1 MIYVEFIEREA
12 AIPRE
17 IFRYIGDQSSSW
29 VQADQDQYLGQ
40 LGRTMRLGP
49 HPAYLTLFRVKGL
62 FRIDEW
68 ESYFRSDAYS
78 KNFRSFAMQR
88 SLRMV
93 RDGCYD
99 ELVPTDQIGDGVYY
113 LEYFRPPD
121 ESADASV
128 AQHFR
133 RRTDRH
139 REAHL
144 AMLLRRIGQL
154 APDPGGIVAWR
165 FPSSASAEPM
175 LRDRPSDP
183 EFRPIDAGLYRRFGE
198 EIP

>member
-1 MIYVEFIEREA
+1 MIYVEFIDREA

-17 IFRYIGDQSSSW
+17 IFRYIADQSASW

-68 ESYFRSDAYS
+68 ESYFRSDAYG

-99 ELVPTDQIGDGVYY
+99 ELVPTDQIGDGIYY

-121 ESADASV
+121 ESTDAAV
-128 AQHFR
+128 LEHFQH
-133 RRTDRH
+133 RTARH
-139 REAHL
+139 PEAHL
-144 AMLLRRIGQL
+144 ALLLRRIGQL
-154 APDPGGIVAWR
+154 APNPGGIVAWR
-165 FPSSASAEPM
+165 FASSAVAEPM
-175 LRDRPSDP
+175 LRERPAASGL
-183 EFRPIDAGLYRRFGE
+183 RAIDAGLYRRFGE
-198 EIP
+198 ETP

>member
-17 IFRYIGDQSSSW
+17 IFRYLADQSASW

-68 ESYFRSDAYS
+68 ESYFRSEAYS
-78 KNFRSFAMQR
+78 KNLRSFAMQR
-88 SLRMV
+88 SLRMA

-99 ELVPTDQIGDGVYY
+99 ELIPTEQIADGIYY
-113 LEYFRPPD
+113 LEYFTPPD
-121 ESADASV
+121 DSAHEAV
-128 AQHFR
+128 ADHFQERTR
-133 RRTDRH
+133 RH
-139 REAHL
+139 PEGQL
-144 AMLLRRIGQL
+144 ALLLQRIGRL

-165 FPSSASAEPM
+165 FSSSATAEPM
-175 LRDRPSDP
+175 LRDCYVDNA
-183 EFRPIDAGLYRRFGE
+183 FRVIDAGFYRRFGE
-198 EIP
+198 EII